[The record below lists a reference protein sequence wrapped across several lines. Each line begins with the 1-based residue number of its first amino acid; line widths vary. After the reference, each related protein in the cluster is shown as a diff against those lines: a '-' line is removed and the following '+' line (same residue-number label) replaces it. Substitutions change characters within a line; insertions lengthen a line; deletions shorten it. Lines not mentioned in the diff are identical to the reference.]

1 MKIGDTVFVHGKV
14 DEIRKDVVIIQND
27 GGYFGT
33 AKHEIIPGTLTESI
47 RRINQSVEEVLKIL
61 DTINSSGRI
70 HYEDYS
76 ELHDAISLIT
86 CIELENTND

>member
-1 MKIGDTVFVHGKV
+1 MKIGDNVFVHGKI
-14 DEIRKDVVIIQND
+14 DEIRKDIVIIQND

-33 AKHEIIPGTLTESI
+33 VKHEIIPGTLPEYI
-47 RRINQSVEEVLKIL
+47 RRINQSAEEVLRIL
-61 DTINSSGRI
+61 DAINSSGRL

-86 CIELENTND
+86 CIELEDTNG